1 MKRTA
6 LLTEYKNLDPV
17 ARKGVR
23 NSAVE
28 AIKLIVVL
36 GFRIEAPIV
45 DLCDNYLARSGTSK
59 GFSSFNLF
67 LM

>member
-1 MKRTA
+1 MKRTP

-36 GFRIEAPIV
+36 GYRIEAPIV
-45 DLCDNYLARSGTSK
+45 DVSDNMLSRSE
-59 GFSSFNLF
+59 FSCK
-67 LM
+67 

>member
-1 MKRTA
+1 MKRTP

-36 GFRIEAPIV
+36 GYRIEAPIV
-45 DLCDNYLARSGTSK
+45 DVSENMLSRS
-59 GFSSFNLF
+59 
-67 LM
+67 